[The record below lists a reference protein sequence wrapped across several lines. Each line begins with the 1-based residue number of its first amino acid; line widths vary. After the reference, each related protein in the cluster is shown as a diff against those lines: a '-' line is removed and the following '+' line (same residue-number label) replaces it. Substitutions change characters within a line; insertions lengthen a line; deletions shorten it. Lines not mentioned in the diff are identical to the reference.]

1 MVPSVIPRP
10 GSPKPPVQHKRI
22 VLVMV
27 MAVSTQVLLVTLW
40 YIWYQND
47 QHEVLR
53 KFPDLVCDNK
63 ALPDPKRGTGG
74 QNKHTTLINLK
85 LSEPLR
91 QGFLIVQACR
101 MVSDM
106 QNLISDIIC

>member
-1 MVPSVIPRP
+1 MVIPRP

-27 MAVSTQVLLVTLW
+27 MAVSTKVLLVIFRH
-40 YIWYQND
+40 IWYQND
-47 QHEVLR
+47 WHEVPI

-74 QNKHTTLINLK
+74 QKKHTTLINLK

-101 MVSDM
+101 MVSNM
-106 QNLISDIIC
+106 QNLISDIIL